1 MPICSIRDNICLP
14 SLRDMAKFGPV
25 SVRKQKAMAETWS
38 EKMEVK
44 AASVSAYCNTLSG
57 GNKQKVV
64 LAKWLAKGA
73 DILILDCPTRGIDVG
88 TKAAIYQLIETL
100 KKEGK
105 SILLISEELPE
116 LIGMSDRIILL
127 KDGEVSGEFERSEG
141 LSEAKLIQKMI

>member
-14 SLRDMAKFGPV
+14 SLRDLARFGPV
-25 SVRKQKAMAETWS
+25 SVKKQKKLAETWAAN
-38 EKMEVK
+38 MEVK
-44 AASVSAYCNTLSG
+44 ADSISVYCNTLSG

-88 TKAAIYQLIETL
+88 TKAAIYQLIENL
-100 KKEGK
+100 KKKGK
-105 SILLISEELPE
+105 SVVLISEELQE

-127 KDGEVSGEFERSEG
+127 KDGEISGEFDRSEG

>member
-1 MPICSIRDNICLP
+1 MPVCSIRDNICLP
-14 SLRDMAKFGPV
+14 SLRDLARFGPV
-25 SVRKQKAMAETWS
+25 SVKKQKKLAETWAAN
-38 EKMEVK
+38 MEVK
-44 AASVSAYCNTLSG
+44 AASISVYCNTLSG

-88 TKAAIYQLIETL
+88 TKAAIYQLIENL
-100 KKEGK
+100 KKKGK
-105 SILLISEELPE
+105 SVVLISEELQE

-127 KDGEVSGEFERSEG
+127 KDGEISGEFERSEG

>member
-1 MPICSIRDNICLP
+1 
-14 SLRDMAKFGPV
+14 
-25 SVRKQKAMAETWS
+25 
-38 EKMEVK
+38 MEVK
-44 AASVSAYCNTLSG
+44 AASVSVYCNTLSG

-88 TKAAIYQLIETL
+88 TKAAIYGLIENL

-105 SILLISEELPE
+105 SIVLISEELPE
-116 LIGMSDRIILL
+116 LIGMSDRIILF
-127 KDGEVSGEFERSEG
+127 KDGKISGEFDRGEG

>member
-1 MPICSIRDNICLP
+1 M
-14 SLRDMAKFGPV
+14 
-25 SVRKQKAMAETWS
+25 
-38 EKMEVK
+38 
-44 AASVSAYCNTLSG
+44 YCNTLSG

-88 TKAAIYQLIETL
+88 TKAAIYQLIENL
-100 KKEGK
+100 KKKGK
-105 SILLISEELPE
+105 SVVLISEELQE

-127 KDGEVSGEFERSEG
+127 KDGEISGEFERSEG